1 MTLHTGA
8 LGGNASSVEAD
19 EASVQVC
26 ILSAAQYCRLSAAL
40 CYTLDIVDWDWQ
52 VSLQNLIHG

>member
-1 MTLHTGA
+1 MTLHTEA
-8 LGGNASSVEAD
+8 LSGNASSVD

-52 VSLQNLIHG
+52 VSLQNLICG